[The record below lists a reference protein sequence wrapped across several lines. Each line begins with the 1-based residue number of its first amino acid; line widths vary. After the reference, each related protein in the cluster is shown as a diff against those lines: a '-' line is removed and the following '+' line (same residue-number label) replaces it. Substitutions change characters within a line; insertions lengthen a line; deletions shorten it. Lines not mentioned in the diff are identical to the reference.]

1 MISLEL
7 SMVQHNRAESA
18 RLAEATEAFMSSG
31 GSVLQLESGIVRPD
45 VIAMKYN
52 SSLFGPDGKTSSMQ
66 RLRIIPDIQ
75 EAQAKSAEKA
85 KRKSPAKKPTTEEDL
100 KLVGRIKSMRD
111 LGITRK
117 QACKH
122 MQISST
128 LMTRLILD
136 YGIDY
141 PKAVNRFK

>member
-31 GSVLQLESGIVRPD
+31 GSVLQLELGIVRPD
-45 VIAMKYN
+45 AIAMKYN

-66 RLRIIPDIQ
+66 CLRIIPDIQ

-100 KLVGRIKSMRD
+100 KLVARIKSMRD

>member
-18 RLAEATEAFMSSG
+18 RLAKAMEAFMRNG
-31 GSVLQLESGIVRPD
+31 GIVLQLESGIVRPD
-45 VIAMKYN
+45 SIALNYN
-52 SSLFGPDGKTSSMQ
+52 SSRFDTDSKTSSMQ

-75 EAQAKSAEKA
+75 EAQAKSVEKV
-85 KRKSPAKKPTTEEDL
+85 KRKSPKPKPATEEDL
-100 KLVGRIKSMRD
+100 KLVARIKAMRD

-128 LMTRLILD
+128 LMTRLIVD
-136 YGIDY
+136 YSIDY

>member
-7 SMVQHNRAESA
+7 SMVRHNMAESA
-18 RLAEATEAFMSSG
+18 RLAEAVEAFMRKG

-45 VIAMKYN
+45 AVAMKYN
-52 SSLFGPDGKTSSMQ
+52 SSLFGPDCKTSSMQ

-100 KLVGRIKSMRD
+100 KLVARIRAMRD

>member
-18 RLAEATEAFMSSG
+18 SLAEATEVFLRNG

-45 VIAMKYN
+45 SIALNYN
-52 SSLFGPDGKTSSMQ
+52 SSRFDTDSKTSSMQ

-75 EAQAKSAEKA
+75 EAKAKSVEMV
-85 KRKSPAKKPTTEEDL
+85 KRKSPKPKPATEEDL
-100 KLVGRIKSMRD
+100 KLVARIKAMRD
-111 LGITRK
+111 LGVTRK

-128 LMTRLILD
+128 LMTRLIVD
-136 YGIDY
+136 YSIDY